1 MSCPGNIF
9 GMVFKVYSRGCTA
22 VCCCPCDINIMYHET
37 GWHVRGPLFWDTFIS
52 LKWILARIKSSLF
65 PQLSVKAS
73 HSSDFVYVEAKRS
86 RKEGMH
92 YLGLNGLKS
101 VGCLR
106 GVIWSSGAVSA
117 DPWGVQGECLE
128 QQAHKIYSV
137 PLLHSASDIKG
148 AACKI
153 MPEIL
158 F

>member
-1 MSCPGNIF
+1 MPRKYFWNGIQSLQSWMHGS
-9 GMVFKVYSRGCTA
+9 VLLSLWHK
-22 VCCCPCDINIMYHET
+22 YHESWNWMT
-37 GWHVRGPLFWDTFIS
+37 CWHGPLFWDTFIL
-52 LKWILARIKSSLF
+52 LKLIVARIKSSLF
-65 PQLSVKAS
+65 SQLSVKAS

-101 VGCLR
+101 FGCLR
-106 GVIWSSGAVSA
+106 DVIWSSGAVPA
-117 DPWGVQGECLE
+117 DPWGMQGECLE
-128 QQAHKIYSV
+128 QQAHKMYSV

-153 MPEIL
+153 RPEIL